1 MCFCQDPESL
11 ELLTSQAAGEAGNDG
26 WKARGLRQMVVQVP
40 VFRCSLRQ
48 PKARSEGCGSAW
60 EVLPNLVS
68 PAPGPMPHTP

>member
-40 VFRCSLRQ
+40 VFRCS
-48 PKARSEGCGSAW
+48 EGCGSAW

-68 PAPGPMPHTP
+68 PAPGPMSHAP